1 MAAER
6 LPSAKEDLHP
16 RLCPFEVGKSY
27 TKEDIYRIFEVSAAR
42 RGGNWNTG
50 YTKYEGYWFIF
61 SNIGTPGRTGH
72 DYGDRLE
79 NGRLSWFGKTKS
91 HIGQESI
98 ADMVSKTSVVLIFY
112 RRESRSPY
120 TFAGVG
126 KASEV
131 RDSRP
136 VEVDWEIVA
145 VPYRPLPLLLAPPP
159 ATNPTPPREVVK
171 AVTDDSGNSDR
182 QHSRAIP
189 AWIQQLVSQPVFQR
203 ATQHAGRHPPS
214 DAVLALLLAELD
226 AAQGRQMPLTLV
238 AKALGYPEVRIGGLI
253 AQASRILNLDG
264 YQVLALT
271 VDRGYVRLD
280 RDLAMRQFLT
290 GYDS

>member
-6 LPSAKEDLHP
+6 LTSAQEQQSP
-16 RLCPFEVGKSY
+16 RHCPFEVGKSY
-27 TKEDIYRIFEVSAAR
+27 TKEDIYRIFEVSSAR

-50 YTKYEGYWFIF
+50 YTKYDGYWFIF

-79 NGRLSWFGKTKS
+79 IGKLSWFGKTKS

-98 ADMVSKTSVVLIFY
+98 VDMVAETGVVLIFY

-126 KASEV
+126 KAREI
-131 RDSRP
+131 RDRTP
-136 VEVDWEIVA
+136 VEIEWEIIP
-145 VPYRPLPLLLAPPP
+145 VPYRPLPLLIVPPP
-159 ATNPTPPREVVK
+159 DPAPATPNRVGIVGSQRSHE
-171 AVTDDSGNSDR
+171 
-182 QHSRAIP
+182 IP
-189 AWIQQLVSQPVFQR
+189 AWVQQLVTQPVFQR
-203 ATQHAGRHPPS
+203 ATLLAGRHRPS
-214 DAVLALLLAELD
+214 DAVFAQLLAVLD

-238 AKALGYPEVRIGGLI
+238 AKALNCPVVRMGGLI

-271 VDRGYVRLD
+271 VDRGYVSIRPRA
-280 RDLAMRQFLT
+280 RDAAVPSRI
-290 GYDS
+290 

>member
-6 LPSAKEDLHP
+6 LPSAKEDQHS

-27 TKEDIYRIFEVSAAR
+27 SKEDIYRIFEVSAAR

-50 YTKYEGYWFIF
+50 YTKYDGYWFIF

-72 DYGDRLE
+72 DYGDRLK

-98 ADMVSKTSVVLIFY
+98 ADMVSETSMVLIFY

-126 KASEV
+126 KAREV

-136 VEVDWEIVA
+136 VEVEWEIFA
-145 VPYRPLPLLLAPPP
+145 VPYRPLPLLLSPAPS
-159 ATNPTPPREVVK
+159 ATPTPTQASASEPVDCAEHPDNPRAREV
-171 AVTDDSGNSDR
+171 
-182 QHSRAIP
+182 P
-189 AWIQQLVSQPVFQR
+189 AWIQQLVAQPVFQR
-203 ATQHAGRHPPS
+203 ATQQAGRHRPS
-214 DAVLALLLAELD
+214 DAVLAQLLAELD
-226 AAQGRQMPLTLV
+226 AAQGRQIPLTAV
-238 AKALGYPEVRIGGLI
+238 AKALACPEVRIGGLI
-253 AQASRILNLDG
+253 AQASRILNIDG

-290 GYDS
+290 GYDP

>member
-6 LPSAKEDLHP
+6 LTSAKEDQHP
-16 RLCPFEVGKSY
+16 RICPFEVGKSY

-50 YTKYEGYWFIF
+50 YTKYDGYWFIF

-72 DYGDRLE
+72 DYGDQLA

-98 ADMVSKTSVVLIFY
+98 VDMVTETSVVFVFY

-126 KASEV
+126 KAREI
-131 RDSRP
+131 RDRKP
-136 VEVDWEIVA
+136 VEVEWEIIA
-145 VPYRPLPLLLAPPP
+145 VPYRPLPLLLSPTTTAAPVT
-159 ATNPTPPREVVK
+159 AERVNAVGDQRVRDIPTWV
-171 AVTDDSGNSDR
+171 
-182 QHSRAIP
+182 
-189 AWIQQLVSQPVFQR
+189 QQLVVQPAFQQ
-203 ATQHAGRHPPS
+203 ATLHAGRHRPS
-214 DAVLALLLAELD
+214 DAVIAQLLAELD
-226 AAQGRQMPLTLV
+226 AAQGRQMPLSLL
-238 AKALGYPEVRIGGLI
+238 AKSLGCPAVRIGGLI

-264 YQVLALT
+264 YQVLAFT

-280 RDLAMRQFLT
+280 RELAMRQFLT
-290 GYDS
+290 GYDK

>member
-6 LPSAKEDLHP
+6 LTSAQEDQHP

-50 YTKYEGYWFIF
+50 YTKYDGYWFIF

-79 NGRLSWFGKTKS
+79 NGQLSWYGKTKS

-98 ADMVSKTSVVLIFY
+98 ADMVSETSVVLIFY
-112 RRESRSPY
+112 RHESRSPY

-126 KASEV
+126 KAREV

-145 VPYRPLPLLLAPPP
+145 VPYRPLPLLLSPIPAP
-159 ATNPTPPREVVK
+159 THTPTKLAKVADHSTSSSDSKRSREV
-171 AVTDDSGNSDR
+171 
-182 QHSRAIP
+182 P
-189 AWIQQLVSQPVFQR
+189 AWIQKLVTQPVFQR
-203 ATQHAGRHPPS
+203 ATQHAGRHRPS
-214 DAVLALLLAELD
+214 DAVLAQLLAELD

-280 RDLAMRQFLT
+280 RDLAMRQFLP